1 MKYEKD
7 WNLRRLGEIAVRT
20 NAYKRAR
27 DKAIENAIRAFQC
40 CSKPYLAIS
49 GGKDSVA
56 MAGIVDE
63 AARRMGRDFVLWG
76 HVSDASFPGTE
87 ETILQT
93 GERLNRQVILD
104 RSPVSAF
111 DVVGQQSARQF
122 GKKGFFF
129 EAIARFV
136 RTGGYDLAFVGVRA
150 AESARRK
157 TAARVHGD
165 LFHSTVPANCLRS
178 HPILWFSVEHV
189 AAALVEYDLPIHPIY
204 EKVAVNDRNIRLGYV
219 TALDLVHRGTVVFL
233 RVNYPELYRKL
244 VDAYPEAAQYG

>member
-104 RSPVSAF
+104 RS
-111 DVVGQQSARQF
+111 R
-122 GKKGFFF
+122 
-129 EAIARFV
+129 
-136 RTGGYDLAFVGVRA
+136 
-150 AESARRK
+150 
-157 TAARVHGD
+157 
-165 LFHSTVPANCLRS
+165 
-178 HPILWFSVEHV
+178 
-189 AAALVEYDLPIHPIY
+189 
-204 EKVAVNDRNIRLGYV
+204 
-219 TALDLVHRGTVVFL
+219 
-233 RVNYPELYRKL
+233 
-244 VDAYPEAAQYG
+244 